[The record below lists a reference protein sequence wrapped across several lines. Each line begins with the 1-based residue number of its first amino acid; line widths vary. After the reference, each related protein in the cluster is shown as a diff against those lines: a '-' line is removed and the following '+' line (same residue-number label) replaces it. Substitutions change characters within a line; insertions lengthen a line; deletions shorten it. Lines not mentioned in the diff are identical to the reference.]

1 MSSASRP
8 DGQAEPELSED
19 RVPRGVGTMSIVR
32 WGLVIAMGIVA
43 VLSIAYATG
52 ALAKVPFG
60 GAHAEHAGLYYCPM
74 HPSVVQ
80 DHPGECPIL
89 SMTLVPK
96 PEGGAAKKMKP
107 ASTTTTGAAPAA
119 AA

>member
-1 MSSASRP
+1 MSNASRP
-8 DGQAEPELSED
+8 DGHAEPELSED
-19 RVPRGVGTMSIVR
+19 RVPPGVGTMSIVR
-32 WGLVIAMGIVA
+32 WALVIAMGIVA

-52 ALAKVPFG
+52 ALAKVSFG

-80 DHPGECPIL
+80 DHPGECPIC

-96 PEGGAAKKMKP
+96 PEGGSGKTMEP
-107 ASTTTTGAAPAA
+107 ASTRASGAAPAA
-119 AA
+119 T